1 MVSTVGFRERYR
13 PLFQVARDFLA
24 DKNVVHVTFHSFSGL
39 PNSNPPPEGEED
51 NWHHDFEKNGGSM
64 FE

>member
-1 MVSTVGFRERYR
+1 MSTVGFRERYR
-13 PLFQVARDFLA
+13 PLFQAARDFLA
-24 DKNVVHVTFHSFSGL
+24 DKRVVHVKFLSLSGL

-51 NWHHDFEKNGGSM
+51 NWHFDFQKNGGSM

>member
-13 PLFQVARDFLA
+13 PLFQAARDFLA

-51 NWHHDFEKNGGSM
+51 NWHFDFQKNGGSM

>member
-1 MVSTVGFRERYR
+1 MSTVGFRERYR
-13 PLFQVARDFLA
+13 PLFQAARDFLA
-24 DKNVVHVTFHSFSGL
+24 DKRVVHVTFSLLSGL

-51 NWHHDFEKNGGSM
+51 NWHFDFQKNGGSM